1 MKQKY
6 LTGRSIIRAV
16 EGRQKELSAYG
27 VKRIGLF
34 GSFLKGSHSRK
45 SDLDFIVSFSRPS
58 FDSYMDLK
66 FMLQR
71 MFGRKIDLVTDSAL
85 KPALSH
91 IKDEALYAR
100 I

>member
-1 MKQKY
+1 MKTRV
-6 LTGRSIIRAV
+6 LTGRKIIRAV
-16 EGRQKELSAYG
+16 EGRKRELEACG
-27 VKRIGLF
+27 VKEIGLF
-34 GSFLKGSHSRK
+34 GSFLKGSPRRG

-71 MFGRKIDLVTDSAL
+71 MFGRRIDLVTDSAL
-85 KPALSH
+85 KPALGH